1 MPGITGTEFRGAL
14 LAATRCMEQYRE
26 VINSL
31 NVFPVP
37 DGDTGTNMLLTMRS
51 GVEHLEEADLGSV
64 GAVAGTWANGTF
76 RGARGNSGVILS
88 QYFKG
93 LSQGLD
99 GVEDCDG
106 QALGSAFTMAS
117 EAAYSAV
124 GDPKE
129 GTMLT
134 VIRRAG
140 EELQRAQEEGISD
153 PLALWE
159 AGLEEA
165 RVALA
170 LTPTQL
176 PALQEAGVVDSGGL
190 GIVAILAG
198 ALDYLK
204 TGNTGPIELELGEI
218 SGIEVAL
225 TGVETSVSGDFLHS
239 SEEAEWGYCTQFLLE
254 GEGLSLER
262 VREDISG
269 LADSVVVIGDA
280 EMIRVHAHLMDP
292 GAALTYG
299 VGMGQ
304 LSQISI
310 ENMSTQNRGWVAGH
324 RDRPAV
330 EPGTGV
336 VAVASGDGFA
346 ELFRD
351 AGCAGLVRGGQTM
364 NPSIEQLAD
373 AAAEAGLSDVI
384 VLPNNKNIV
393 LTAEQAKQAA
403 PDGQSIHVVPTTTVP
418 QGVAA
423 VLAFNPVRPVEENL
437 EAMLEAVEAVV
448 TVEVTH
454 AVRDATVDGVAVTEG
469 QFMAL
474 SDGGL
479 AAVGGSPEDAL
490 LDALKAVDLDGES
503 IVTVYWGDALTE
515 EDAEETARRLEALA
529 PGLQVDVIEGG
540 QPHYPYLVSVE

>member
-1 MPGITGTEFRGAL
+1 MAGITGNEFREAL

-51 GVEHLEEADLGSV
+51 GVEHLGDADSGDV
-64 GAVAGTWANGTF
+64 GAVAGSWSNGTF

-93 LSQGLD
+93 LAQGLE
-99 GVEDCDG
+99 GAADCDG
-106 QALGSAFTMAS
+106 QALGSAFSRAS
-117 EAAYSAV
+117 ETAYSAV

-140 EELQRAQEEGISD
+140 EEVQRMLGEGVSD

-159 AGLEEA
+159 AALEEA
-165 RVALA
+165 KVALS

-204 TGNTGPIELELGEI
+204 TENTGPVELELGEI

-225 TGVETSVSGDFLHS
+225 TGVETSISGDFLHS

-254 GEGLSLER
+254 GEGLSLEQI
-262 VREDISG
+262 REDING

-299 VGMGQ
+299 VSMGQ

-310 ENMSTQNRGWVAGH
+310 ENMSIQNRGWVAGH

-330 EPGTGV
+330 EQGTGV

-351 AGCAGLVRGGQTM
+351 AGCAGLVSGGQTM
-364 NPSIEQLAD
+364 NPSIQQLVE
-373 AAAEAGLSDVI
+373 AAAGAGLSDVI

-403 PDGQSIHVVPTTTVP
+403 PEGQSIHVVPTTTVP
-418 QGVAA
+418 QGVA
-423 VLAFNPVRPVEENL
+423 VMLAFNPVRSVEDNL
-437 EAMLEAVEAVV
+437 AAMKEAVEAVV
-448 TVEVTH
+448 TLEVTH

-479 AAVGGSPEDAL
+479 AAVGGSAEDAL
-490 LDALKAVDLDGES
+490 LDALKGVDLDEDS
-503 IVTVYWGDALTE
+503 IVTVYWGEDLTGG
-515 EDAEETARRLEALA
+515 DAEETGRRLEELV